1 MKESYLQK
9 NAYSL
14 ILIFISGMTAA
25 ISYFVLPAQI
35 PMQWSGT
42 QVNWY
47 AGREA
52 IFLAPLLSIA
62 VAVLFKPAIDA
73 LVKRYFA
80 VFPKMSYIFVV
91 GILLLLF
98 SCELYTIFYCFGFRW
113 RIDYIIITESVLI
126 ALYALQY
133 ALRLRRK

>member
-1 MKESYLQK
+1 MKDSYFK
-9 NAYSL
+9 NNAYSF

-25 ISYFVLPAQI
+25 FSYFALPAQI

-91 GILLLLF
+91 GILILLF
-98 SCELYTIFYCFGFRW
+98 SCELYTIFYCFGLRW
-113 RIDYIIITESVLI
+113 RLDYIIITESVLI
-126 ALYALQY
+126 ALFALQY
-133 ALRLRRK
+133 ALRLRHK

>member
-1 MKESYLQK
+1 MKDSYIK
-9 NAYSL
+9 NNAYSL
-14 ILIFISGMTAA
+14 LLICISLVTAA
-25 ISYFVLPAQI
+25 FAYFFLPEQI
-35 PMQWSGT
+35 PMQWRGT

-52 IFLAPLLSIA
+52 IFLVPLLSIA

-73 LVKRYFA
+73 LIKRYFA

-91 GILLLLF
+91 GILVLLF
-98 SCELYTIFYCFGFRW
+98 SCELYTILYCFGLRW
-113 RIDYIIITESVLI
+113 RLDYIIITESVVI
-126 ALYALQY
+126 ALFALQY